1 MNSELSGECPS
12 EVDLQTKHALDLTS
26 ENQWLRVLQSNRV
39 LVSMTILNFYND
51 KRGSTSLND
60 DCAKW
65 FLKRAWSQEQNELEL
80 NLVIKSL
87 IYRDKAMIIL
97 LLVSP

>member
-1 MNSELSGECPS
+1 MNSELTRECPS
-12 EVDLQTKHALDLTS
+12 EADLQTMHALDLAS
-26 ENQWLRVLQSNRV
+26 ENQWLRVLQSSRI

-65 FLKRAWSQEQNELEL
+65 FVKRALSREQKELEL
-80 NLVIKSL
+80 NLLFAEI
-87 IYRDKAMIIL
+87 
-97 LLVSP
+97 

>member
-1 MNSELSGECPS
+1 MNSELTGECPS
-12 EVDLQTKHALDLTS
+12 EVDLQTKHALDLAS
-26 ENQWLRVLQSNRV
+26 ENQWLRVLQSNRI

-65 FLKRAWSQEQNELEL
+65 FLKRA
-80 NLVIKSL
+80 
-87 IYRDKAMIIL
+87 
-97 LLVSP
+97 